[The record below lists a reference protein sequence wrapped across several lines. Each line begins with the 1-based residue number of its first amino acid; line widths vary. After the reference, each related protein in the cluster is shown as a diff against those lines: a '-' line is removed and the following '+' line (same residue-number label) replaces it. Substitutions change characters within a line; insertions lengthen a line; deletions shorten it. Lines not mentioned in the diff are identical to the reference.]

1 MILFRSRHERRWQG
15 VRNLKPCQ
23 VVIVR
28 QGANR
33 RLSLSNMSRNRKF
46 KIKAVEETTQ
56 AANETGILKDAMP
69 RLSLVEEG
77 EELSFGDE
85 IFNAVILIIPFSF
98 LLLMFEM

>member
-1 MILFRSRHERRWQG
+1 M
-15 VRNLKPCQ
+15 
-23 VVIVR
+23 VIIR

-33 RLSLSNMSRNRKF
+33 RLSLSNMSRNRKS
-46 KIKAVEETTQ
+46 KTKAVEDTAQ
-56 AANETGILKDAMP
+56 APNDIQISEEERWRLINETGILKDAMP
-69 RLSLVEEG
+69 RPSLVEEG